1 MGQNGGKRPGAGRP
15 KGGMDS
21 IRKEIV
27 ELITEADVNLAFE
40 VLRKKMRKGDNSAAM
55 YLLDQKYGKARQK
68 IDANLA
74 GGIMLV
80 VNDLTGK

>member
-1 MGQNGGKRPGAGRP
+1 MNNHGGKRENAGRP
-15 KGGMDS
+15 RGGMDI
-21 IRKEIV
+21 IRKEIS
-27 ELITEADVNLAFE
+27 ELITEADVNLAFS
-40 VLRKKMRKGDNSAAM
+40 VLRKKMQKGDNSAAM
-55 YLLDQKYGKARQK
+55 YLLDQRYGKARQK